1 MALITYPDK
10 ITGDQ
15 FTGVNATEVKD
26 VVNTNDGLVTAN
38 TSSIVT
44 NVTDISARLPLA
56 GGTMT
61 VSILGNQ
68 LIQGF
73 RGTGTTV
80 VASNN
85 LIAACT
91 APNAFYKV
99 DSSSGAIVITIG
111 DADVPNASGWEYE
124 FFVDNLD
131 NDISFAVSGAQT
143 IKSLD
148 GNLKLDGLYSAAILK
163 YIATN
168 EWALIGSLKA

>member
-15 FTGVNATEVKD
+15 FTGANATEVKD

-38 TSSIVT
+38 TSSIAT

-61 VSILGNQ
+61 GSILGNQ

-73 RGTGTTV
+73 RGIGGTIA
-80 VASNN
+80 ASNN
-85 LIAACT
+85 LILACPN
-91 APNAFYKV
+91 PNAFYKIG
-99 DSSSGAIVITIG
+99 SSAGAIVITIG
-111 DADVPNASGWEYE
+111 DADVPSVFGWEYE
-124 FFVDNLD
+124 FFVDNLTD
-131 NDISFAVSGAQT
+131 DISFAVSGSQT
-143 IKSLD
+143 IRSLD